1 MSGGNVMTKSFVN
14 EWLEVIRPLFLT
26 DAIIELKGEEYDGSV
41 VDTNRIEPF
50 EGGDVIFEIRWKL
63 ENNQNRP
70 NKRSRSIRIIIEEEA
85 IDDCVDF
92 KIAGLKLKEIIKIKL
107 STFNPD
113 DGPPTEEWKISTDDL
128 T

>member
-1 MSGGNVMTKSFVN
+1 MTKSFVN
-14 EWLEVIRPLFLT
+14 EWIEVIRPLFPT
-26 DAIIELKGEEYDGSV
+26 DAIIEPKGEEYDGFI
-41 VDTNRIEPF
+41 VDTNRVEPF

-70 NKRSRSIRIIIEEEA
+70 NKRSRSIRITIEEVA

-92 KIAGLKLKEIIKIKL
+92 KEAGLKLKEIIEIKL

-128 T
+128 I

>member
-1 MSGGNVMTKSFVN
+1 MTKSFVN
-14 EWLEVIRPLFLT
+14 EWIEVIRPLFPT
-26 DAIIELKGEEYDGSV
+26 DTIIEPKGEEYDGFI
-41 VDTNRIEPF
+41 VDTNRVEPF

-92 KIAGLKLKEIIKIKL
+92 KEAGLKLKEIIESNL
-107 STFNPD
+107 TTFNPD
-113 DGPPTEEWKISTDDL
+113 VGPPTEVWRISTSDL
-128 T
+128 N

>member
-1 MSGGNVMTKSFVN
+1 MTKSFVN
-14 EWLEVIRPLFLT
+14 EWIEVIRPLFPT
-26 DAIIELKGEEYDGSV
+26 DAIIEPKGEEYDGFI
-41 VDTNRIEPF
+41 VDTNRVEPF

-85 IDDCVDF
+85 VDDCVDF
-92 KIAGLKLKEIIKIKL
+92 KEAGLKLKEIIEIKL